1 MDSKTS
7 PPLSSAEASDA
18 RGEQPAVASEGL
30 FEQLYTFAFGSDT
43 ESVSSN
49 PDDHTVGGRHRG
61 QSQPVHTS
69 GLERAVKVDKDK
81 NKQVAEQ
88 GFVFND
94 EQHSDAAGDGEPSA
108 ADVYPTTEDSRQR
121 TQSLPV
127 QKRQHRSGVKRAV
140 SVVKMDVAKEVVEQG
155 FVFDDEEDGASAD
168 EGEPSLPEAAAEL
181 PLTEDSESSRGQRTQ
196 SLPGQERPR
205 QSGVKRA
212 VSVVKMDVSKEVVEQ
227 GFVFDDE
234 EDAADEGEPSLPEA
248 AAEMPPTTEDSES
261 SRGQRTQSLPGQ
273 ERPRRSGVKRAVSV
287 VKMDVSKEV
296 VEQGFVF
303 DDEEDAAGYDN
314 ATSVSSQEGGERPP
328 TQGRTSSPRQQ
339 GPEPTSVK
347 RATTVKVAPQLD
359 GVVEQGFSFDDERDS
374 SLGKDDCDDFQTPRS
389 AFLTPESTFQTP
401 VSALPKGLSTPTT
414 EHGTEEEVEKEE
426 EEDTASELHTPD
438 ASLVHGGSSFERSAF
453 DASSQESCS
462 LSKVE
467 DRLGSHLLPWDSA
480 MDPSKGTI
488 TGAMTADSWQLAEQR
503 KAATALE
510 QANLTE
516 GLSNIGPQRLEYT
529 GTENCSDPSP
539 VLSVSSLSE
548 EPLMSPP
555 ACELDSV
562 PVDTPE
568 LQGTP
573 SVFVN
578 TLREGSITV
587 SSTDEE
593 VALWRSIYLEA
604 KVLLLWKEYVRQ
616 CQEKLSMT
624 SAAINLWTSCML
636 ASTWH
641 VLLRHSNRARKKRGL
656 QTRGETW
663 GASRSLSRALAAWVG
678 QHPSEVAR
686 SILIGKALRWE
697 RKRNMLNVF
706 QPWLELTREAV
717 KDQANLQD
725 NGEGASEAPRKQTA
739 DDISEMVMAAV
750 ASASAAADKEEEEG
764 GDDVAHEMVRRRTT
778 VVVRD
783 MVSAAISTAVAETEG
798 AADEAAG
805 DDGEGASKA
814 PRKHTAAVV
823 SEVVMAAVASAS
835 AAADKEEEEGGDGVA
850 HEMVRRRTT
859 VVVRDMV
866 SAAISAAVAETEGA
880 ADVAAG
886 ADGEGASEAP
896 RKHTAAVVSEMVMAA
911 VASASAAAD
920 KEEEEGGDGV
930 AHEMVRRRTTV
941 VVRDMVSAAISAAV
955 AETEGAADEAAGVD
969 GEGESEAPRKHT
981 AAVVSEMVMAAVASA
996 SAAADKEEEEGGDG
1010 VAHEMVRRRTTV
1022 VVRDMVSAAIS
1033 AAVAE
1038 TEGAADEAA
1047 GADGEGASEAP
1058 RKHTAAVVSEMVMA
1072 AVASASAAADKEEE
1086 EGGDGVAHEMVRRRT
1101 TVVVRDMVSAAI
1113 SAAVAETEGAAD
1125 EAAGVDGEGASEA
1138 PRKHTAAVVSE
1149 MVMAAVAS
1157 ASAAAD
1163 KEEEEGGDGVAH
1175 EMVRRR
1181 TTVVVR
1187 DMVSAAISAAV
1198 AETEGAADE
1207 AAGVDGEGA
1216 SEAPRKHTAAV
1227 VSEMVMAA
1235 VASASAA
1242 ADKEEEEG
1250 GDGVAHE
1257 MVRRRTTVVV
1267 RDMVSA
1273 AISAAM
1279 AETEGAADEA
1289 AGADGEGPSEA
1300 PRKHTA
1306 AVVSEMVMA
1315 AVASASAAADKEEEE
1330 GGDGVAHEMVRRR
1343 TTVVVRDMVSAAI
1356 SAAVAE
1362 TEGAADEA
1370 AGVDGEGA
1378 SEAPRKHTAAVVS
1391 EMVMAAVASASAAAD
1406 KEEEEGGDGVAH
1418 EMVRRRTT
1426 VVVRDMVSAAISA
1439 AVAETEGAAD
1449 EAAGVDGEGASE
1461 APRKHTAAVVSEMVM
1476 AAVASASAAADKE
1489 EEEGGDGVAHEMVR
1503 RRTTVVVRDM
1513 VSAAISAA
1521 VAETEGAADE
1531 AAGVDGEG
1539 ESEAPRKHTAAVVSE
1554 MVMAAVA
1561 SASAAADKEEEEGGD
1576 GVAHEMVRRRTTV
1589 VVRDMVSAA
1598 ISAAV
1603 AETEGTADEAAGDD
1617 GEGASEAPRKHTAAV
1632 VSEMV
1637 ISGMSSEV
1645 AEPDTDQGEAR
1656 LPPVECQ
1663 FVETLALCDLPSKHT
1678 AAVVSEADT
1687 RYVVSDAATA
1697 VDDSVEFKAEKFIIK
1712 ASNSKP
1718 TAALVGDSAST
1729 ILCKMET
1736 DIGSAHDAAELLEA
1750 PRKHTASVVFEMV
1763 RDAFSVPDASDEPPK
1778 SSGNIPDEMVLT
1790 ASSTPGSDGSGFR
1803 AATKLS
1809 DRPADDSSKS
1819 PTLSP
1824 TRGTD
1829 GGACALDRALA
1840 AADALAVRNAEYAG
1854 ALTTAF
1860 VFRQWAQRSC
1870 KKRAYTVQGM
1880 FRELQLVDK
1889 AQRSHV
1895 KAKARVLQAWCQLAD
1910 RRRARRANALQHK
1923 VEVHAWLLRSRRGL
1937 LQRGLRMWA
1946 KRVAHGRGV
1955 RCKGKQLAALR
1966 THARVGV
1973 SVRCWMMV
1981 SSVGA
1986 AKQELLCLLS
1996 GVWQTSLLERSWVT
2010 WAAATAARLEAQK
2023 KARRQRLHVAARL
2036 NQSAASMLSRLL
2048 RHWAAHAQLKIKRRH
2063 KICQVASCCGRV
2075 RLAAAVKAWAL
2086 QRQVAAA
2093 GRRTAGATMAALTTS
2108 AEKRSVARAWG
2119 AWRSDHAEWRE
2130 QDRSL
2135 KRLEEHI
2142 LRRTLVRAVRAWV
2155 GLTVEAVAASEM
2167 VEAAGRWTRRRQL
2180 SRVLLSWEKR
2190 TAARC
2195 GARAIQQELTR
2206 WAVQRRGARALQGW
2220 QGSAEACRSLR
2231 RRVLQMLARRGGRAM
2246 AAAFHV
2252 WALTCSNTELRLG
2265 QTASWHARMMTQAA
2279 MAAWVTRTKILL
2291 RLQQRLAVHGVHG
2304 RRKLRGRT
2312 LMAWRQAAHEAGT
2325 RRARGARLAGRCSQS
2340 LMAGAHRAWERRAVC
2355 GRALHTLHAELAA
2368 WHFARLMAETTRAW
2382 RVVTTVAQEA
2392 RARRSWGASAAL
2404 RRALASRSTRAL
2416 SAWAVWAA
2424 QRAAARVERELGA
2437 QHALLRMW
2445 HAWRGAVRLLALV
2458 RSSGERSKMLARSR
2472 ALIALGGHGLE
2483 ARGQHLHGMLRGW
2496 RDLAAVRHAQ
2506 LGAAC
2511 ALQRCHVLLN
2521 VWLAWVSL
2529 SRQQAVQSGLALL
2542 GTGMRRR
2549 AVNTPREEQA
2559 GGAWES
2565 EERSPAPGETLFY
2578 MPRVSHSDAAEA
2590 ASALEEQTS
2599 PMAQYQVRRRSITI
2613 VRSRRRIVQW
2623 HKAYLAVV
2631 CLLRLLVL
2639 RAETRDKVVGSHS
2652 SWGNYFLLG
2661 RSLEA
2666 WARRRWAKHPRAD
2679 AIHTLR
2685 RARALRAQVA
2695 RAALS
2700 VAFAA
2705 WRWALATQLRDD
2717 TAAQRGR
2724 RGPVRAAWQLW
2735 ASVCAQRG
2743 AKLVLCQAL
2752 YAWGQRRTAEVTLW
2766 HWASVAATSAGTKR
2780 VLFQSSNVTAG
2791 VHRRQRN
2798 MQRVGEVFAA
2808 WHGLLVV
2815 RSSRDA
2821 LVLATL
2827 QCASRARAAAVVA
2840 AWKAQVHA
2848 SHCQIRHMDKA
2859 AVHLGHRQRCTVAT
2873 AWDAWSG
2880 RCAARRNYQR
2890 MVRQIHNT
2898 VLRVGWQ
2905 VSRRALQALGRHARR
2920 QRRIRR
2926 TAALISSR
2934 CSARQ
2939 LLSVLAAW
2947 AARAA
2952 LASSKRAAMQRCALR
2967 QQCYAGQTALK
2978 GWCRVVGTRRH
2989 HAMAE
2994 ERIVRRRQRWYTH
3007 EAFDA
3012 WVCHMHDAAEKQ
3024 VRTMRADYGWTRFV
3038 LIHAMRRWRRVS
3050 RAGAALGRMEVSMCL
3065 RRDHTLLHAALHG
3078 LGGNAQSACSKRQ
3091 LLGRLAQRRGRT
3103 LEAGA
3108 LSGWLQC
3115 LSAANAGRALAA
3127 EMAAHRERS
3136 LQDAAMTALSRHV
3149 AARREKG
3156 ALMAEMDSRRERALR
3171 RQAVIAW
3178 TRAQVT
3184 CMAKRALAVE
3194 MGSLREH
3201 NLQDAAVSAL
3211 SRHVAARREKGALMV
3226 EMDTRRERALRRQ
3239 AMSAWTRAQVTCMAK
3254 RALVAGMATHR
3265 ERSLQDAAMTA
3276 ILQHVAARREKGTLM
3291 VEMDSRRERALRRQA
3306 VTAWTRARVTCMTKR
3321 ALVAGMA
3328 THRERSLQDA
3338 AMTAMSR
3345 HVAARREKGTLMAEM
3360 DSRRERALRRQAV
3373 IAWTRARV
3381 TCMAKRAL
3389 AVEMGSLR
3397 EHNLQDAAVSALSRH
3412 VAARR
3417 EKGALMV
3424 EMDTRRERALRR
3436 QAMSAWTRAQVTCM
3450 AKRALVA
3457 GMATH
3462 RERSLQDAA
3471 MTAILQHVAAR
3482 REKGTLMV
3490 EMDSRRERALRRQA
3504 VTAWT
3509 RARVTCMTKR
3519 ALVAG
3524 MATHRERSLQDAAMT
3539 AMSRHVAARREKG
3552 TLMAEM
3558 DSRRERALRRQAV
3571 IAWTRARVTC
3581 MAKRA
3586 LAVEMGSLR
3595 EHNLQDA
3602 AVSALSQH
3610 VAARREKGALM
3621 VEMDTRRERALRRQA
3636 MSAWTRA
3643 QTACTAKQALVA
3655 EMNTHRENTLRR
3667 SVVLAWYLDMSIQV
3681 CKGEVLRCMVQHR
3694 GRFLAS
3700 AAMDVWSNVLHAK
3713 DEKAMQRHRLNR
3725 RKRRVLASAAVAT
3738 WLRSMRTSSAEE
3750 ELHRQMADHR
3760 AVTLKHG
3767 AMCVWAEYTESCE
3780 EKRYVRVQMLRRRH
3794 RTLKAAAVAGWL
3806 QRLVE
3811 RDAKEAHRQHLG
3823 RRRRRV
3829 VVSRAMAAWRRGVVA
3844 GEGKRVGREHLRT
3857 MRRRVLKRAGLAAW
3871 RTATMENTAE
3881 RTGHTLAVAHCVR
3894 VQQQA
3899 PLSAWRARCALQRRG
3914 VEVGRRR
3921 HVAELMRV
3929 LGQWR
3934 GACREALALHH
3945 LTERAE
3951 ADARVK
3957 SLARSMHAWH
3967 EAGER
3972 ATQLKAKAA
3981 TALARHHATTS
3992 ALVLHAWTRHV
4003 QHKVQDVAAAVQQYH
4018 RRVVAVVFADWE
4030 EHVGAMK
4037 RRHAILH
4044 SRAVRRALHQQRGAL
4059 MAWMAAAEHASLERR
4074 FLRGARRRLARPHAA
4089 EALREWAR
4097 ITNKSLLVA
4106 RADAFASAPQRIRDP
4121 LHGWHAELLFQ
4132 ARRRT
4137 AHQEAARWFNDHLQL
4152 RALPGWAATAAG
4164 RRELR
4169 ETGSKCAAV
4178 HQTAAERTVMRAW
4191 GYAVQARR
4199 ARIARVARQWQNLK
4213 ALHDRQDLAAA
4224 FGWWVEAVSAVSLA
4238 RIILTRWQ
4246 ADTSTTRERN
4256 AEAVRSLREK
4266 WSLQH
4271 LHEDHGQWKRL
4282 IRGWHE
4288 HAHVLQDRSKR
4299 LADTYA
4305 AALLRKFS
4313 KKVVVQ
4319 WRARVKLCKRAD
4331 RLAAKLPWKRV
4342 RTEFL
4347 AWRERAQFVQNAFF
4361 VVSVLQNKMLQALA
4375 FSSWKDY
4382 LMLSNIIMR
4391 RTWQH
4396 QIRRRKVMSAQA
4408 FIRTG
4413 RKLKKQEVG
4422 TDCELEHL
4430 GLQVGLSS
4438 SQVMM
4443 SEFQLSEMT
4452 VENLRTRLD
4461 NIHERF
4467 LRTIAREFYARW
4479 HKHFIHGLQLMQAA
4493 ELWEEIRLYRS
4504 KANSF
4509 KTWKAWTNAVKASTI
4524 MHESLEHIKNASALS
4539 VLIACF
4545 RTWRDAIVEDR
4556 FMLYSRVGG
4565 GEDSPMGPIAALP
4578 RRLTTT
4584 ALTHADIW
4592 EEYHSP
4598 ALQDEAPHEEKPPN
4612 PTRPDD
4618 PSYGDLEGLLLL
4630 DEMENVD
4637 VDFNDNN
4644 INMTPDAILKP
4655 VAQKLS
4661 YPSTRRKSVRFSLLA
4676 P

>member
-1 MDSKTS
+1 
-7 PPLSSAEASDA
+7 
-18 RGEQPAVASEGL
+18 
-30 FEQLYTFAFGSDT
+30 
-43 ESVSSN
+43 
-49 PDDHTVGGRHRG
+49 
-61 QSQPVHTS
+61 
-69 GLERAVKVDKDK
+69 
-81 NKQVAEQ
+81 
-88 GFVFND
+88 
-94 EQHSDAAGDGEPSA
+94 
-108 ADVYPTTEDSRQR
+108 
-121 TQSLPV
+121 
-127 QKRQHRSGVKRAV
+127 
-140 SVVKMDVAKEVVEQG
+140 
-155 FVFDDEEDGASAD
+155 
-168 EGEPSLPEAAAEL
+168 
-181 PLTEDSESSRGQRTQ
+181 
-196 SLPGQERPR
+196 
-205 QSGVKRA
+205 
-212 VSVVKMDVSKEVVEQ
+212 
-227 GFVFDDE
+227 
-234 EDAADEGEPSLPEA
+234 
-248 AAEMPPTTEDSES
+248 
-261 SRGQRTQSLPGQ
+261 
-273 ERPRRSGVKRAVSV
+273 
-287 VKMDVSKEV
+287 
-296 VEQGFVF
+296 
-303 DDEEDAAGYDN
+303 
-314 ATSVSSQEGGERPP
+314 
-328 TQGRTSSPRQQ
+328 
-339 GPEPTSVK
+339 
-347 RATTVKVAPQLD
+347 
-359 GVVEQGFSFDDERDS
+359 
-374 SLGKDDCDDFQTPRS
+374 
-389 AFLTPESTFQTP
+389 
-401 VSALPKGLSTPTT
+401 
-414 EHGTEEEVEKEE
+414 
-426 EEDTASELHTPD
+426 
-438 ASLVHGGSSFERSAF
+438 
-453 DASSQESCS
+453 
-462 LSKVE
+462 
-467 DRLGSHLLPWDSA
+467 
-480 MDPSKGTI
+480 
-488 TGAMTADSWQLAEQR
+488 
-503 KAATALE
+503 
-510 QANLTE
+510 
-516 GLSNIGPQRLEYT
+516 
-529 GTENCSDPSP
+529 
-539 VLSVSSLSE
+539 
-548 EPLMSPP
+548 
-555 ACELDSV
+555 
-562 PVDTPE
+562 
-568 LQGTP
+568 
-573 SVFVN
+573 
-578 TLREGSITV
+578 
-587 SSTDEE
+587 
-593 VALWRSIYLEA
+593 
-604 KVLLLWKEYVRQ
+604 
-616 CQEKLSMT
+616 
-624 SAAINLWTSCML
+624 
-636 ASTWH
+636 
-641 VLLRHSNRARKKRGL
+641 
-656 QTRGETW
+656 
-663 GASRSLSRALAAWVG
+663 
-678 QHPSEVAR
+678 
-686 SILIGKALRWE
+686 
-697 RKRNMLNVF
+697 
-706 QPWLELTREAV
+706 
-717 KDQANLQD
+717 
-725 NGEGASEAPRKQTA
+725 
-739 DDISEMVMAAV
+739 
-750 ASASAAADKEEEEG
+750 
-764 GDDVAHEMVRRRTT
+764 
-778 VVVRD
+778 
-783 MVSAAISTAVAETEG
+783 
-798 AADEAAG
+798 
-805 DDGEGASKA
+805 
-814 PRKHTAAVV
+814 
-823 SEVVMAAVASAS
+823 
-835 AAADKEEEEGGDGVA
+835 
-850 HEMVRRRTT
+850 
-859 VVVRDMV
+859 
-866 SAAISAAVAETEGA
+866 
-880 ADVAAG
+880 
-886 ADGEGASEAP
+886 
-896 RKHTAAVVSEMVMAA
+896 
-911 VASASAAAD
+911 
-920 KEEEEGGDGV
+920 
-930 AHEMVRRRTTV
+930 
-941 VVRDMVSAAISAAV
+941 
-955 AETEGAADEAAGVD
+955 
-969 GEGESEAPRKHT
+969 
-981 AAVVSEMVMAAVASA
+981 
-996 SAAADKEEEEGGDG
+996 
-1010 VAHEMVRRRTTV
+1010 
-1022 VVRDMVSAAIS
+1022 
-1033 AAVAE
+1033 
-1038 TEGAADEAA
+1038 
-1047 GADGEGASEAP
+1047 
-1058 RKHTAAVVSEMVMA
+1058 
-1072 AVASASAAADKEEE
+1072 
-1086 EGGDGVAHEMVRRRT
+1086 
-1101 TVVVRDMVSAAI
+1101 
-1113 SAAVAETEGAAD
+1113 
-1125 EAAGVDGEGASEA
+1125 
-1138 PRKHTAAVVSE
+1138 
-1149 MVMAAVAS
+1149 
-1157 ASAAAD
+1157 
-1163 KEEEEGGDGVAH
+1163 
-1175 EMVRRR
+1175 
-1181 TTVVVR
+1181 
-1187 DMVSAAISAAV
+1187 
-1198 AETEGAADE
+1198 
-1207 AAGVDGEGA
+1207 
-1216 SEAPRKHTAAV
+1216 
-1227 VSEMVMAA
+1227 
-1235 VASASAA
+1235 
-1242 ADKEEEEG
+1242 
-1250 GDGVAHE
+1250 
-1257 MVRRRTTVVV
+1257 
-1267 RDMVSA
+1267 
-1273 AISAAM
+1273 
-1279 AETEGAADEA
+1279 
-1289 AGADGEGPSEA
+1289 
-1300 PRKHTA
+1300 
-1306 AVVSEMVMA
+1306 
-1315 AVASASAAADKEEEE
+1315 
-1330 GGDGVAHEMVRRR
+1330 
-1343 TTVVVRDMVSAAI
+1343 
-1356 SAAVAE
+1356 
-1362 TEGAADEA
+1362 
-1370 AGVDGEGA
+1370 
-1378 SEAPRKHTAAVVS
+1378 
-1391 EMVMAAVASASAAAD
+1391 
-1406 KEEEEGGDGVAH
+1406 
-1418 EMVRRRTT
+1418 
-1426 VVVRDMVSAAISA
+1426 
-1439 AVAETEGAAD
+1439 
-1449 EAAGVDGEGASE
+1449 
-1461 APRKHTAAVVSEMVM
+1461 
-1476 AAVASASAAADKE
+1476 
-1489 EEEGGDGVAHEMVR
+1489 
-1503 RRTTVVVRDM
+1503 
-1513 VSAAISAA
+1513 
-1521 VAETEGAADE
+1521 
-1531 AAGVDGEG
+1531 
-1539 ESEAPRKHTAAVVSE
+1539 
-1554 MVMAAVA
+1554 MAAVA

-3156 ALMAEMDSRRERALR
+3156 TLMAEMDSRRERALR

-3201 NLQDAAVSAL
+3201 NLQDAA
-3211 SRHVAARREKGALMV
+3211 
-3226 EMDTRRERALRRQ
+3226 
-3239 AMSAWTRAQVTCMAK
+3239 
-3254 RALVAGMATHR
+3254 
-3265 ERSLQDAAMTA
+3265 
-3276 ILQHVAARREKGTLM
+3276 
-3291 VEMDSRRERALRRQA
+3291 
-3306 VTAWTRARVTCMTKR
+3306 
-3321 ALVAGMA
+3321 
-3328 THRERSLQDA
+3328 
-3338 AMTAMSR
+3338 
-3345 HVAARREKGTLMAEM
+3345 
-3360 DSRRERALRRQAV
+3360 
-3373 IAWTRARV
+3373 
-3381 TCMAKRAL
+3381 
-3389 AVEMGSLR
+3389 
-3397 EHNLQDAAVSALSRH
+3397 
-3412 VAARR
+3412 
-3417 EKGALMV
+3417 
-3424 EMDTRRERALRR
+3424 
-3436 QAMSAWTRAQVTCM
+3436 
-3450 AKRALVA
+3450 
-3457 GMATH
+3457 
-3462 RERSLQDAA
+3462 
-3471 MTAILQHVAAR
+3471 
-3482 REKGTLMV
+3482 
-3490 EMDSRRERALRRQA
+3490 
-3504 VTAWT
+3504 
-3509 RARVTCMTKR
+3509 
-3519 ALVAG
+3519 
-3524 MATHRERSLQDAAMT
+3524 
-3539 AMSRHVAARREKG
+3539 
-3552 TLMAEM
+3552 
-3558 DSRRERALRRQAV
+3558 
-3571 IAWTRARVTC
+3571 
-3581 MAKRA
+3581 
-3586 LAVEMGSLR
+3586 
-3595 EHNLQDA
+3595 
-3602 AVSALSQH
+3602 
-3610 VAARREKGALM
+3610 
-3621 VEMDTRRERALRRQA
+3621 
-3636 MSAWTRA
+3636 
-3643 QTACTAKQALVA
+3643 TACTAKQALVA

-4361 VVSVLQNKMLQALA
+4361 VVSVLQLCRKLWCMLWTEDWKNKMLQALA